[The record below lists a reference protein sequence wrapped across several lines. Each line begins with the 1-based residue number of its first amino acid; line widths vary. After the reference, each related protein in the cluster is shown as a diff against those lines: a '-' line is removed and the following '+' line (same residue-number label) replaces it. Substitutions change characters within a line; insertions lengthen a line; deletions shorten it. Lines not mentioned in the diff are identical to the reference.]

1 MRGNLNDINTA
12 LSGLI
17 FIPKEDFAKKFSIK
31 VTVDDEIET
40 VQRKIRVNDTQEKFS
55 EKTYIIRV
63 KDL

>member
-40 VQRKIRVNDTQEKFS
+40 VQG
-55 EKTYIIRV
+55 IIRV
-63 KDL
+63 KDLQENPSNILISPADV